1 MSALSDILDREEIG
15 LSEEQKGALT
25 RALHAREDAMA
36 GIFFLAA
43 QQFGMFPQIVAEVI
57 AEAGLGTPPSEAER
71 EIIRQ
76 NFTNL
81 MEEVQRHWREQHGE
95 GGDPT

>member
-1 MSALSDILDREEIG
+1 MSIDEILDQFEELEPPTKAG
-15 LSEEQKGALT
+15 L
-25 RALHAREDAMA
+25 RAHLITREDQMA

-57 AEAGLGTPPSEAER
+57 AEAGLGTPPSEEER
-71 EIIRQ
+71 EIIRR

-81 MEEVQRHWREQHGE
+81 MEQIQQAWREQHGE